1 MQDVSVARLQS
12 TRVQTALSPSFKCNV
27 LRESLTVDSQHI
39 PCATLKKRGSWIT
52 FVYLCSHLFSGRR
65 RGIFSFPMMNTT
77 CHHAGSRGG
86 NKTAVVLAGRGRGG
100 CGEEPDEPGEGGG
113 EEEDPGAGGGQE
125 EGGGGGGGGRAL
137 PLQVFQ
143 QDHQDHR

>member
-1 MQDVSVARLQS
+1 MHFIQHCFICRPSDSTVSENARIEPRTVATS
-12 TRVQTALSPSFKCNV
+12 
-27 LRESLTVDSQHI
+27 SLAVRRSNHPATSHI
-39 PCATLKKRGSWIT
+39 PDSDTSHPHSATSHPQFIYT
-52 FVYLCSHLFSGRR
+52 VYKS
-65 RGIFSFPMMNTT
+65 
-77 CHHAGSRGG
+77 
-86 NKTAVVLAGRGRGG
+86 VVLVGRGRGG